1 MVYSQVKAGDNP
13 LVIDDAS
20 LIEIESTSKG
30 FLPSRMTTAQRD
42 LQLSWEV
49 GHIIYNLTESCLQ
62 IYNGTVWE
70 CFVKGELVDST
81 IYKYD
86 GALLDNRLIDLDGNT
101 IHFKPTGQNG
111 LFVDGDGDVGIGTT
125 TPNAKLDVENG
136 TVRFSDY
143 GAGSVGGTADY
154 VLGVDADGDVIEL
167 DINTVG
173 SDDQSVD
180 SLFIRNDSLQ
190 ISLEN
195 DGEDFKSVDLST
207 YLNTDNQDLSLVG
220 NTLSLSGDGTPVD
233 LSPYAI
239 DSSIYKY
246 NGTLPEDRTL
256 TLGSYDLTFSG
267 TNNVIFESSGE
278 LGIGEASPDAPL
290 HITESTGTAAS
301 ANDGSLILQ
310 HNDSGG
316 ASSLVFKSAV
326 NSGSDFGYIQYD
338 DDGSGNGSTSEN
350 ALLTIGTQNDGIG
363 ANQDDIAIM
372 PSGNLGVGTTSPAA
386 KLDVDGGNVRFST
399 YGGGTIGLNTQQF
412 LLGVDADGD
421 IVEVAAS
428 SLGSD
433 DQIIDSLALTGTD
446 LEISIESDINGLQS
460 IDLSSLQGGS
470 VGLHDDVDVTTT
482 APTSGDVLAW
492 DGANF
497 VPQATDNGYTIF
509 NIWAEESAAV
519 NGTTEWSFGNG
530 DETPAGHGIVIPLD
544 CELWAMSLDHEG
556 GVNTTV
562 RAIKNSDA
570 SMATYQV
577 TTTGAEIGY
586 NVFGTP
592 LVFAPGDVINFQT
605 ISASAVGSSGRV
617 SAWFRVRAT
626 PASNSLLEDL
636 MDVSASGISTGQI
649 LVYNGASFV
658 PGDDSDEQDLTL
670 SGNTLAIS
678 NDPNT
683 DVDLTPYLD
692 DTTLSQEEVQDFVGS
707 MVSGNTETGI
717 TVTYDDAANEFDFV
731 AADESPT
738 NEIQSIDSFGLAG
751 NVLAISLEG
760 DGVAPLTVDLST
772 ISGSSDNIYNTNGSL
787 DADRT
792 VNLNSNKL
800 TFNGSGAGDLVI
812 EADGD
817 VGIGTTTPGA
827 RLDVQGGSVTLGQY
841 GVGTHADTTN
851 VNYILTTNTSGQVK
865 ELNTAKNT
873 RWFYPPAVIIDA
885 SDLDTAATLDI
896 YEDYKSQ
903 FSMPLVSSDGASGFV
918 PYYQKGELE
927 YYVTYI
933 DSTVLSNISI
943 DADGVMTYD
952 IISVPFDNYTVINVV
967 FVIKDP

>member
-101 IHFKPTGQNG
+101 IHFKPIGQNG

-125 TPNAKLDVENG
+125 TPNAKLDIENG
-136 TVRFSDY
+136 TLRLSDY
-143 GAGSVGGTADY
+143 GEGDVGGTADY

-167 DINTVG
+167 DINTVS
-173 SDDQSVD
+173 SDDQSID

-207 YLNTDNQDLSLVG
+207 YLNTDNQDLSLSG
-220 NTLSLSGDGTPVD
+220 NTLSLSGDATPVD
-233 LSPYAI
+233 LSPFAI

-256 TLGSYDLTFSG
+256 TLGAYDLTFSG

-316 ASSLVFKSAV
+316 ASSLVFKSAA
-326 NSGSDFGYIQYD
+326 NPGNDFGYIQYE

-350 ALLTIGTQNDGIG
+350 SLLTIGTQNDGSG
-363 ANQDDIAIM
+363 ANQDDIALL
-372 PSGNLGVGTTSPAA
+372 PSGNLGIGTISPAA
-386 KLDVDGGNVRFST
+386 KLDVDGGNVRFSN
-399 YGGGTIGLNTQQF
+399 YGGGSIGLNTHQF
-412 LLGVDADGD
+412 ILGVDTDGD

-433 DQIIDSLALTGTD
+433 DQVIDSLALTGTD
-446 LEISIESDINGLQS
+446 LEISLENDANGLQS
-460 IDLSSLQGGS
+460 VDLSSLQGGS
-470 VGLHDDVDVTTT
+470 VDLHDDVDVSTTT
-482 APTSGDVLAW
+482 PTSGDVLAW
-492 DGANF
+492 DGSNF

-509 NIWAEESAAV
+509 NVWAEESAALD
-519 NGTTEWSFGNG
+519 GSTEWAYGNG
-530 DETPAGHGIVIPLD
+530 DNTPAGHGIVIPLD

-556 GVNTTV
+556 GANTTV

-570 SMATYQV
+570 TMAAYQV
-577 TTTGAEIGY
+577 TTTGAEKGY
-586 NVFGTP
+586 NVFGAP

-605 ISASAVGSSGRV
+605 ISASAVGASGRV

-683 DVDLTPYLD
+683 DVDLSPYLD

-707 MVSGNTETGI
+707 MVTGNTETGI

-731 AADESPT
+731 AADASPT

-760 DGVAPLTVDLST
+760 DGVVPLTVDLST

-800 TFNGSGAGDLVI
+800 TFDGSGAGDVVI

-817 VGIGTTTPGA
+817 VGIGTTTPSA
-827 RLDVQGGSVTLGQY
+827 RLNVEGGTVTLGEY
-841 GVGTHADTTN
+841 GVGTQADTTN

-903 FSMPLVSSDGASGFV
+903 FSTPLVSSDGASGFV

-927 YYVTYI
+927 YYVTYF
-933 DSTVLSNISI
+933 DNTVLSNISI